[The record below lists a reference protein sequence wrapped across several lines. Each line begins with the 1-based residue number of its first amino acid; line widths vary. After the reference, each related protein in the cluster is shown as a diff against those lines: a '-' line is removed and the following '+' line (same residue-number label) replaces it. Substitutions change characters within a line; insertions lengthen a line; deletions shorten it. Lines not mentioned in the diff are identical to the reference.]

1 MFLICNIYTLYIQI
15 QTPIKTQHYYP
26 LQTTTESLN
35 LNVSTKPELHRPEKE
50 PKRCKLYLTKV
61 DRDYKTNTGFKV
73 KSSLREG

>member
-1 MFLICNIYTLYIQI
+1 MSAQNPSYID
-15 QTPIKTQHYYP
+15 
-26 LQTTTESLN
+26 L
-35 LNVSTKPELHRPEKE
+35 KE